1 MEATAAKGPY
11 HRYTAL
17 MVASL
22 HGNLQVVRTLLE
34 EGAAIVNYCRW
45 RGETALYLATVKR
58 QGHQVVPILLQ
69 YRAKSNPTI
78 RHKSDVQLSLMTA
91 CT

>member
-1 MEATAAKGPY
+1 MATLHSSLQRRRDLQRYTTWLVRYLVSKKADMEATAAKGPY

-45 RGETALYLATVKR
+45 RGETALYLATAKR
-58 QGHQVVPILLQ
+58 
-69 YRAKSNPTI
+69 
-78 RHKSDVQLSLMTA
+78 
-91 CT
+91 